1 MNDFYLKECGVQK
14 LRAWLELLKVRMD
27 NGYINTVEYC
37 CASLF
42 VISLH
47 LSYSVRLNRIEHC
60 FWEKKKRPYQQ
71 KAKKRCPCQ
80 KKRAECKSKLLSETS
95 SFKILVY
102 FTAM

>member
-1 MNDFYLKECGVQK
+1 MNDFYLKEYGVQK

-47 LSYSVRLNRIEHC
+47 LSYSVRLNRLEQ
-60 FWEKKKRPYQQ
+60 FFREKKGHISKKP
-71 KAKKRCPCQ
+71 KSDVPAKKKDPNANQ
-80 KKRAECKSKLLSETS
+80 NYSLKRRLSE
-95 SFKILVY
+95 ILVY